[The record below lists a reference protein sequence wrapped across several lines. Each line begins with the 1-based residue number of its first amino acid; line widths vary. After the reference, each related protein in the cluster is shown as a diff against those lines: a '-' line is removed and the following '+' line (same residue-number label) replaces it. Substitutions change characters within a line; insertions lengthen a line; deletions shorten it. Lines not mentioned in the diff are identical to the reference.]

1 MVAQLYRRLRVRN
14 HVPSRYDAWEDGE
27 RTKDIPMESVIGG
40 AAFRASTSD
49 RLLQMAGL
57 IAHSLLK
64 QEGEPSPR
72 VDREGI
78 AQGILDRVLNWR
90 ASRRDQQAVVRR

>member
-1 MVAQLYRRLRVRN
+1 MTDIVELFDAPSTTSVRLAFFPQPAR
-14 HVPSRYDAWEDGE
+14 
-27 RTKDIPMESVIGG
+27 DIPMERVIGG
-40 AAFRASTSD
+40 PAFRDSASD

-64 QEGEPSPR
+64 QEDEPSPR

-78 AQGILDRVLNWR
+78 AQGILDRVLNRR